1 MRILIMGA
9 PGAGKG
15 TQASL
20 IKDKYQIPH
29 ISTGNMFREAIAKQ
43 TPTGIE
49 AQGYI
54 EKGNL
59 VPDST
64 TIKLV
69 KERLLE
75 EDCKK
80 GFLLDGF
87 PRTVAQAESLDEI
100 LKELNIK
107 LDAVVNVV
115 VDDSYI
121 VDRICGRR
129 TCLKCGE
136 AFHVTY
142 KLPKKEGVCDVCGG
156 ELIQRKDDSE
166 ETIKNRLAVYSA
178 QTKPVLE
185 YYQKQNL
192 TKDVAGVGEIK
203 EVFENVVKALEAK

>member
-100 LKELNIK
+100 LKELNINKNK
-107 LDAVVNVV
+107 LYFLNNKDYGNENDNSSVIYTELENHEFLFMGDAGAE
-115 VDDSYI
+115 VD
-121 VDRICGRR
+121 
-129 TCLKCGE
+129 
-136 AFHVTY
+136 
-142 KLPKKEGVCDVCGG
+142 
-156 ELIQRKDDSE
+156 LIEK
-166 ETIKNRLAVYSA
+166 Y
-178 QTKPVLE
+178 
-185 YYQKQNL
+185 NL
-192 TKDVAGVGEIK
+192 
-203 EVFENVVKALEAK
+203 